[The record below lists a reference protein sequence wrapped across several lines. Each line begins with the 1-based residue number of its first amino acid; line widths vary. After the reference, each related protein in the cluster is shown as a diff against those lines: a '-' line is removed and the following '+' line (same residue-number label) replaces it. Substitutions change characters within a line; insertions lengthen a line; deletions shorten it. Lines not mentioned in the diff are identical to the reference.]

1 MLWFITKLPSGLLFK
16 LLICEKK
23 ETHFISDIPS
33 VKLDGD
39 QIRRGLNSDICSPNV
54 PTLSDADDENLRRVT
69 ELCLL
74 IGRSDCVTICSFVSP
89 YKKWRQ
95 TVRRKH
101 HDAEIPYFEVKKD
114 LFSNVFSLLL
124 IFVSLE
130 HAYFILAD
138 RMQHFCKCGFVL
150 KQFLRL
156 HIAQLG

>member
-1 MLWFITKLPSGLLFK
+1 MTLQYHALINNIITEKSHFLTVALRIKIKNIFIL
-16 LLICEKK
+16 
-23 ETHFISDIPS
+23 DIPS

-54 PTLSDADDENLRRVT
+54 PTLSVDDDENLRRSI

-101 HDAEIPYFEVKKD
+101 HDAEIPYFEVKQD
-114 LFSNVFSLLL
+114 LFSNVFTLLL
-124 IFVSLE
+124 IFV
-130 HAYFILAD
+130 
-138 RMQHFCKCGFVL
+138 
-150 KQFLRL
+150 
-156 HIAQLG
+156 

>member
-1 MLWFITKLPSGLLFK
+1 MTLQYHALINNIIT
-16 LLICEKK
+16 EKSHFLTVALRIK
-23 ETHFISDIPS
+23 SKNIFISDIPS

-89 YKKWRQ
+89 FKKWRQ

-101 HDAEIPYFEVKKD
+101 HAAEIPYFEVKKD
-114 LFSNVFSLLL
+114 LFSNVFTLLL
-124 IFVSLE
+124 IFVSLKQ
-130 HAYFILAD
+130 AYFILAD
-138 RMQHFCKCGFVL
+138 RMQHFCK
-150 KQFLRL
+150 
-156 HIAQLG
+156 